1 MKMTIAAIMTIL
13 ATTAGAQTV
22 SESGSQSNS
31 SSGVVFGDNY
41 APLQAPS
48 AVAPGNMHTAP
59 CIVGSSA
66 GIGIPGIGLSG
77 GGGRLENECNTREEV
92 KALSIL
98 LNQPPSV
105 AKTAAIL
112 HYCNNDDSIRKTLV
126 QMGVCAKKSQTVK
139 IHAKPKPQNIKY
151 VNPYTFQICKD
162 AGGGR
167 IGYYPDTKLARK
179 ECRDYIKR
187 NPGADI
193 DTINR

>member
-1 MKMTIAAIMTIL
+1 MKL
-13 ATTAGAQTV
+13 LTALFIFSSSAVAAQT
-22 SESGSQSNS
+22 SDSASNSQSN
-31 SSGVVFGDNY
+31 SGVVFGDSY
-41 APLQAPS
+41 AVQQAPS
-48 AVAPGNMHTAP
+48 AVSPGIMHTAP

-77 GGGRLENECNTREEV
+77 GSGRLENECNTREEI
-92 KALSIL
+92 KTLTIL

-126 QMGVCAKKSQTVK
+126 QMGICAKKTRIVNYSVK
-139 IHAKPKPQNIKY
+139 TRPQNVKY

-162 AGGGR
+162 AGHGR
-167 IGYYPDTKLARK
+167 IAYYPDTKLARK
-179 ECRDYIKR
+179 ECRDFIKR
-187 NPGADI
+187 NPGANI